1 MHNDE
6 PTLLDA
12 LDRGPLIREVGD
24 AVATCA
30 PPQVFGVHGDWGLG
44 KTSFLHQ
51 VQWYLTG
58 DCPQQS
64 GTAAKKASERK
75 IDGGRHS
82 KTIQAVWFDAWRY
95 QNEDAPIVALLHEMR
110 AHLSWRSRAVRSA
123 SRSVEVA
130 ARGALLSMDELTKK
144 IGIQYSRLRQ
154 AEREWESENL
164 ASVLPSH
171 TLREHLQKAIGQLL
185 PRGRKNG
192 ASPRLA
198 VFIDDV
204 DRCEPEAAYR
214 LLEGLK
220 IYLTLDNCV
229 FVLGMNQKAIEEAI
243 ATRMGSDARRM
254 EKAIEEAIAQRMR
267 ADARRDARRM
277 EIDDSRTVRAAA
289 YMEKLCQNVWRLPA
303 VREPDQV
310 LYDLLA
316 KTIESETVREW
327 IKRAVQGHRC
337 LPPNP
342 RRLKGLANLLGRFS
356 SRLPSRE
363 DTPDNEAVTRRR
375 EKGHIER
382 HRPAREGGPNDEDA
396 ILEARLLVIVAYVY
410 QFHHDLYV
418 RWEADSGLYKRIYEW
433 SGGNDVDLPFL
444 KPLVLPKRK
453 LEPGSGEG
461 TPLRQDEVD
470 IQTESTY
477 PDPTEA
483 GVFWI
488 QPLILALGNEVD
500 PSRFKRYLHGAP
512 A

>member
-58 DCPQQS
+58 DCPQQP
-64 GTAAKKASERK
+64 GAAAKKASERK
-75 IDGGRHS
+75 IAGGRHG

-144 IGIQYSRLRQ
+144 IGFQYSRLRQ

-185 PRGRKNG
+185 PRKRKNG

-198 VFIDDV
+198 VFIDDL

-243 ATRMGSDARRM
+243 ATRMGTDARRM
-254 EKAIEEAIAQRMR
+254 EV
-267 ADARRDARRM
+267 
-277 EIDDSRTVRAAA
+277 DDSRTVRAAA

-303 VREPDQV
+303 VREPDQM
-310 LYDLLA
+310 LYGLLA
-316 KTIESETVREW
+316 KTIESEAVREW

-356 SRLPSRE
+356 SRLLIRE
-363 DTPDNEAVTRRR
+363 DTPDYEA
-375 EKGHIER
+375 
-382 HRPAREGGPNDEDA
+382 A
-396 ILEARLLVIVAYVY
+396 IQEARLLVIVAYVY
-410 QFHHDLYV
+410 QFHQDLYV
-418 RWEADSGLYKRIYEW
+418 RWEAEPGLYDRIREW
-433 SGGNDVDLPFL
+433 CEAGKTDLSFL
-444 KPLVLPKRK
+444 KSLVLPKRK
-453 LEPGSGEG
+453 LESGSGEG

-500 PSRFKRYLHGAP
+500 PSRFKRYLHGAS

>member
-12 LDRGPLIREVGD
+12 LDRGPLIREVGE
-24 AVATCA
+24 AVATCV

-51 VQWYLTG
+51 VQWYLTR
-58 DCPQQS
+58 DCPQQPD
-64 GTAAKKASERK
+64 AATEEASERK
-75 IDGGRHS
+75 IDGGRHGE
-82 KTIQAVWFDAWRY
+82 TIQAVWFDAWRY

-110 AHLSWRSRAVRSA
+110 AQLSWRSRAVRSTK
-123 SRSVEVA
+123 RTTEVA

-243 ATRMGSDARRM
+243 AQRMGTDARRM
-254 EKAIEEAIAQRMR
+254 EV
-267 ADARRDARRM
+267 
-277 EIDDSRTVRAAA
+277 DDNRTVRAAA

-310 LYDLLA
+310 LYGLLA

-356 SRLPSRE
+356 SRLPIRE
-363 DTPDNEAVTRRR
+363 GAPDDEAVTRRR

-382 HRPAREGGPNDEDA
+382 YRSARESGPNNEDA
-396 ILEARLLVIVAYVY
+396 ILEAQLLVIVAYVY

-418 RWEADSGLYKRIYEW
+418 RWEADSGLYDRIREW
-433 SGGNDVDLPFL
+433 CEGSATDLPFL
-444 KPLVLPKRK
+444 APLVLPNRK
-453 LEPGSGEG
+453 VDPGSTERT
-461 TPLRQDEVD
+461 TPPQDEADVD
-470 IQTESTY
+470 TESTY

-488 QPLILALGNEVD
+488 QPLILALGNEVES
-500 PSRFKRYLHGAP
+500 SRFDRYLHGTP

>member
-12 LDRGPLIREVGD
+12 LDRGPLIREVGE

-58 DCPQQS
+58 DCPQQPDA
-64 GTAAKKASERK
+64 AAKEASERK
-75 IDGGRHS
+75 IDGGRHGE
-82 KTIQAVWFDAWRY
+82 TIQAVWFDAWRY

-110 AHLSWRSRAVRSA
+110 AQLSWRSRAVDST

-130 ARGALLSMDELTKK
+130 VRGALLSMSELTKK
-144 IGIQYSRLRQ
+144 IGIQYSSFRQ
-154 AEREWESENL
+154 ANREWESENL

-171 TLREHLQKAIGQLL
+171 TLREHLQKAIEQLL
-185 PRGRKNG
+185 PEKQKNG

-243 ATRMGSDARRM
+243 ASRM
-254 EKAIEEAIAQRMR
+254 EPMQGEWKRAIEEAIAQRMR
-267 ADARRDARRM
+267 ADARRDTRRM

-289 YMEKLCQNVWRLPA
+289 YMEKLCQNVWRLPRGPGAGPGA
-303 VREPDQV
+303 VRPACGD
-310 LYDLLA
+310 D
-316 KTIESETVREW
+316 RERDRPER

-356 SRLPSRE
+356 SRLPIRE
-363 DTPDNEAVTRRR
+363 GAPDDEAVTRRR
-375 EKGHIER
+375 KKGHIER
-382 HRPAREGGPNDEDA
+382 SGRPGGRAE
-396 ILEARLLVIVAYVY
+396 
-410 QFHHDLYV
+410 
-418 RWEADSGLYKRIYEW
+418 
-433 SGGNDVDLPFL
+433 
-444 KPLVLPKRK
+444 
-453 LEPGSGEG
+453 
-461 TPLRQDEVD
+461 
-470 IQTESTY
+470 
-477 PDPTEA
+477 
-483 GVFWI
+483 
-488 QPLILALGNEVD
+488 
-500 PSRFKRYLHGAP
+500 
-512 A
+512 

>member
-1 MHNDE
+1 MHNDEPTLLDNLDRMYNDE

-12 LDRGPLIREVGD
+12 LDREPLIREVGE

-64 GTAAKKASERK
+64 GAAAEDAKQKFA
-75 IDGGRHS
+75 GGVHRE
-82 KTIQAVWFDAWRY
+82 TIQAVWFDAWRY
-95 QNEDAPIVALLHEMR
+95 QNENAPIVALLHEMR
-110 AHLSWRSRAVRSA
+110 AQLSWRSQALRSGL
-123 SRSVEVA
+123 RTVEVA
-130 ARGALLSMDELTKK
+130 ARGALLSIEELTKK
-144 IGIQYSRLRQ
+144 IGFQYSRFRQ
-154 AEREWESENL
+154 AEREWEAENL
-164 ASVLPSH
+164 ASALPSH

-185 PRGRKNG
+185 PGRRKNS

-243 ATRMGSDARRM
+243 ATRMGADEKRMVRATAHQMRALLKIATQMGNDEKRM
-254 EKAIEEAIAQRMR
+254 EA
-267 ADARRDARRM
+267 
-277 EIDDSRTVRAAA
+277 DDSRTVRAAA

-316 KTIESETVREW
+316 KTIEDKAVRER
-327 IKRAVQGHRC
+327 IRRAVQGHRC

-356 SRLPSRE
+356 SRLPPVQE
-363 DTPDNEAVTRRR
+363 GEPNNEA
-375 EKGHIER
+375 
-382 HRPAREGGPNDEDA
+382 A
-396 ILEARLLVIVAYVY
+396 IQEARLLVIVAYVY

-418 RWEADSGLYKRIYEW
+418 RWEAEPDLYARIYEW
-433 SGGNDVDLPFL
+433 CSGSDVNLPFL
-444 KPLVLPKRK
+444 EPLVLPKRM
-453 LEPGSGEG
+453 LRPGPGER
-461 TPLRQDEVD
+461 TPLPPDKADE
-470 IQTESTY
+470 TESTY

-488 QPLILALGNEVD
+488 QPLILALGNAVD
-500 PSRFKRYLHGAP
+500 SSRFDRYLHGVPP

>member
-12 LDRGPLIREVGD
+12 LDREPLIREVGE

-58 DCPQQS
+58 DCPQQP
-64 GTAAKKASERK
+64 GAAAEDAKRK

-185 PRGRKNG
+185 PRKQKNG

-243 ATRMGSDARRM
+243 ATRMGSDARRVGT
-254 EKAIEEAIAQRMR
+254 
-267 ADARRDARRM
+267 
-277 EIDDSRTVRAAA
+277 DDSRTVRAAA

-310 LYDLLA
+310 LYGLLA
-316 KTIESETVREW
+316 KTIEREAVREW

-363 DTPDNEAVTRRR
+363 DAPDDEAVIRRR
-375 EKGHIER
+375 KKGHIER
-382 HRPAREGGPNDEDA
+382 SRSAREGGPNDEDA

-418 RWEADSGLYKRIYEW
+418 RWEADSGLYDRIREW
-433 SGGNDVDLPFL
+433 CEGSATDLPFL
-444 KPLVLPKRK
+444 APLVLPKRK
-453 LEPGSGEG
+453 VDPGSTERT
-461 TPLRQDEVD
+461 TPPQDEVD
-470 IQTESTY
+470 VDTESTY

-488 QPLILALGNEVD
+488 QPLILSLGNEVE
-500 PSRFKRYLHGAP
+500 SNRFGRYLHGTP